1 MKKITIGRGREC
13 DVRIDDPTDTVSRRQ
28 AVITVSPT
36 GKMVI
41 YDTSSNGTFVN
52 GEPVRKPDGTPV
64 RRGDTVNLAHIV
76 DLDWEKVKDPYRSRK
91 LMVGIFFIVVAAT
104 VAGFFFMA
112 DLLNRKEVKDPENPP
127 ADTLVSEQDSE
138 PRDSLTLKIPEETSP
153 AAPKAKKQAP
163 REEKRKERK
172 TERKPTEKVIKEVEE
187 LPSVKKMRN
196 EQPQKENNG
205 TLDDAIKD
213 QR

>member
-1 MKKITIGRGREC
+1 
-13 DVRIDDPTDTVSRRQ
+13 
-28 AVITVSPT
+28 
-36 GKMVI
+36 
-41 YDTSSNGTFVN
+41 
-52 GEPVRKPDGTPV
+52 
-64 RRGDTVNLAHIV
+64 
-76 DLDWEKVKDPYRSRK
+76 
-91 LMVGIFFIVVAAT
+91 MVGIFFIVVAAT